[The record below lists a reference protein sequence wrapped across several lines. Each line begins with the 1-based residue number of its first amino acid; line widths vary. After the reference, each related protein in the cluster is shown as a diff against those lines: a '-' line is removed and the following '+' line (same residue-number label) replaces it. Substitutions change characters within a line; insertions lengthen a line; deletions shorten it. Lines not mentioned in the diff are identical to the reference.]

1 MSWKLPP
8 LNAIRTFE
16 VAARHSSFTRAADE
30 LCVTPGAISRQIRG
44 LEDYLGKPLFDR
56 NYREVRLSPESR
68 TYADELFAAF
78 ARIDQ
83 ATRNFA
89 GAGREQKL
97 RVFAPITFA
106 LRWLMPRM
114 AAWHARFP
122 SQGISI
128 SSQGLPP
135 VDLEADGFDVAI
147 RIAGP
152 ARNLDGERLFDIELV
167 PVCSPEFLEANHL
180 EKVSDLSRVTLLHS
194 IRRQQDWHRW
204 LESCRQEQPDS
215 FSELTFESSS
225 MAYQAALS
233 GLGVAMAMRVL
244 IEDDLS
250 TGRLVEPFTHHCMEG
265 TAFHVIYPQTARSE
279 DSVVGFVDW
288 IREEAAKYRR
298 TEPMRLAS

>member
-1 MSWKLPP
+1 MSWKFPP

-89 GAGREQKL
+89 GAGRQEKL

-114 AAWHARFP
+114 GSWHGRFP

-128 SSQGLPP
+128 ASQGLPP
-135 VDLEADGFDVAI
+135 VDLEALGFDVAI

-152 ARNLDGERLFDIELV
+152 TRNLDGERLFDIELV
-167 PVCSPEFLEANHL
+167 PVCSPEFLEANKL

-194 IRRQQDWHRW
+194 IRRQQDWRRW
-204 LESCRQEQPDS
+204 LENCREEGPET
-215 FSELTFESSS
+215 FEELTFESSS

-233 GLGVAMAMRVL
+233 GFGVAIAMRVL
-244 IEDDLS
+244 VEDDLAA
-250 TGRLVEPFTHHCMEG
+250 GRLVEPFGQTVLEG
-265 TAFHVIYPQTARSE
+265 SAFHVVYPQTARSE
-279 DSVVGFVDW
+279 ESVVGFVDW

-298 TEPMRLAS
+298 AEPLRLAS